1 MQKGEIALYGGR
13 TPDMAFTG
21 RNRMKSKHRLAFG
34 VAAALAL
41 PALVAG
47 CKPRQEDDAG
57 TQAAATVVAATTQT
71 EATASGQTNAAIL
84 VRDAADPARAQL
96 IATAALGGLETY
108 GIDGKRVATTP
119 AGEVAALDI
128 ASGVR
133 LGAGRVADVVAA
145 VDTTGHFLRL
155 FQNTGEGL
163 VEVGA
168 RPLPLGFAGE
178 GICLYQHRLDGSL
191 HAFIV
196 GDGGEVD
203 QQVIFD
209 AGNNKLDA
217 RPVRRI
223 NLPSPLKQCVV
234 DNNGQVFASEETVGI
249 WRFNADP
256 EADVSATLVDAPRL
270 GHIEEEVSG
279 LAVHDGGPGH
289 QWLFASDATAGRINL
304 YDREKDGA
312 YLGSFQVS
320 APGEGAET
328 VKEPGLLFADS
339 RPLGDGF
346 PAGVLLVN
354 DEDGANT
361 KLVSLAAIGKALG
374 LDPGKPAPAAEP
386 PKVVAV
392 TARVET
398 VPAGSYGDAA
408 DDPAIWAHP
417 TDPARSLVIATDKKA
432 GLYVYDMQGQV
443 VQFLPDGKMNN
454 VDLREGFELDGRQ
467 VVLVTASN
475 RTDKSIAIYMLDPEK
490 RQLVNVAD
498 GVQPTGLADP
508 YGLCM
513 YHAAGSGETYV
524 FINGDETAM
533 RQWRLVAGDGGKV
546 RAEHVRDLV
555 FDSQTEGC
563 VVDDATGTLY
573 VGEEDVA
580 LWRMSADPAAGGDA
594 RTAVDRVDGNPAIKD
609 DLEGVGLYDLGDGR
623 GYLIVSSQGND
634 TYAVYRR
641 EGKQEYLGSFA
652 VVADPARGIDGIS
665 ETDGLEV
672 TSRNLG
678 PGFEHGAMVAQDGR
692 NVMPVENQNY
702 KYDSWKDI
710 ATALGLEMR

>member
-1 MQKGEIALYGGR
+1 
-13 TPDMAFTG
+13 
-21 RNRMKSKHRLAFG
+21 MKSMHALTLAIT
-34 VAAALAL
+34 AALAL
-41 PALVAG
+41 PAVLAG
-47 CKPRQEDDAG
+47 CKGRE
-57 TQAAATVVAATTQT
+57 QAAAETTPAAALVPAAIQT

-84 VRDAADPARAQL
+84 VRDASDPAQARI
-96 IATAALGGLETY
+96 IATAALGGIESY
-108 GIDGKRVATTP
+108 GVDGKRVATTD
-119 AGEVAALDI
+119 AGEAAALDV
-128 ASGVR
+128 ATGVQ
-133 LGAGRVADVVAA
+133 LGANRVADVVAA
-145 VDTTGHFLRL
+145 IDSTGNYLRL
-155 FQNTGEGL
+155 FIQSAEGL
-163 VEVGA
+163 VEAGA
-168 RPLPLGFAGE
+168 RPLPLGFAAE
-178 GICLYQHRLDGSL
+178 GLCLYQHPLDRSL

-203 QQVIFD
+203 QQIIFAD
-209 AGNNKLDA
+209 EAGKLDT
-217 RPVRRI
+217 RQVRRI
-223 NLPSPLKQCVV
+223 SLPSPLKQCVV
-234 DNNGQVFASEETVGI
+234 DGNGHVFASEETVGI

-256 EADVSATLVDAPRL
+256 EADVSATLIDAPRL

-279 LAVHDGGPGH
+279 LAVHDGGEGH
-289 QWLFASDATAGRINL
+289 QWLFASDATAGRINI
-304 YDREKDGA
+304 YDRAKDGA

-320 APGEGAET
+320 APGDGAEA

-339 RPLGDGF
+339 RPLGTDF

-374 LDPGKPAPAAEP
+374 LDPGKPAPAAAP

-392 TARVET
+392 TPRVES
-398 VPAGSYGDAA
+398 VPANSFGDAA

-432 GLYVYDMQGQV
+432 GLYLYDMQGQV

-454 VDLREGFELDGRQ
+454 VDLREGFDLDGQ
-467 VVLVTASN
+467 PVVLVTASN
-475 RTDKSIAIYMLDPEK
+475 RTDKSIAIYRLDTEK

-498 GVQPTGLADP
+498 GVQPTGMGDP

-513 YHAAGSGETYV
+513 YRSISDGGTYV
-524 FINGDETAM
+524 FINGDDTAM
-533 RQWRLVAGDGGKV
+533 RQWRLVASGDGKV
-546 RAEHVRDLV
+546 RTEHVRDLA

-573 VGEEDVA
+573 VNEEDVA
-580 LWRMSADPAAGGDA
+580 MWRMSADPAAGEA
-594 RTAVDRVDGNPAIKD
+594 RTAVDRVDANPAIKD
-609 DLEGVGLYDLGDGR
+609 DLEGVGMYDLGDGR
-623 GYLIVSSQGND
+623 GYFVVSSQGND

-678 PGFEHGAMVAQDGR
+678 PGFEHGAMIAQDGR

-702 KYDSWKDI
+702 KYVSWEDI
-710 ATALGLEMR
+710 AKALGLEMR